1 MTSANLVIYVIDDD
15 KSARMGLG
23 RLLRSAG
30 FQVEIF
36 GSAQEFLD
44 HGPVEEGGL
53 IILDVRMPGVNGLE
67 LQKRL
72 ATKGSKLP
80 IIFIT
85 GFEDPLA
92 RGEALK
98 SGAIA
103 FLQKPIDEQTLLGA
117 IEAASQRQANKN

>member
-1 MTSANLVIYVIDDD
+1 MTNATLRIYVVDDD
-15 KSARMGLG
+15 ESARMGLR
-23 RLLRSAG
+23 RLLRSSG

-103 FLQKPIDEQTLLGA
+103 FLQKPVDEQTLLGA
-117 IEAASQRQANKN
+117 IEAAFLRQANRK